1 MQPLHL
7 QRTAL
12 LAVVAAAS
20 LVQLGTTCR
29 VARVERRP
37 LARVQVVHGPGVRQS
52 GQLAR
57 ERDAMKQVGGR
68 AIVVVVEVKNCLFSC
83 HPVVTVLRLKR

>member
-7 QRTAL
+7 QRAAL

-20 LVQLGTTCR
+20 LVQLGAAGR
-29 VARVERRP
+29 VACVQRRP

-57 ERDAMKQVGGR
+57 ERDTMQQVCGR
-68 AIVVVVEVKNCLFSC
+68 TIVVVVEVKNCLFSC